1 MPGELK
7 KTLAC
12 WSSEDTFD
20 ACIKT
25 SSYALVSCHHRR
37 CSLRVLQWL
46 VVYMFMLHAIV
57 CVISRSRCATKR
69 SLVCITIDRSPN
81 NWPREAKIRSACL
94 STVQR
99 RHPIAQSYLSRGERC
114 RFCADVP
121 PSTDPVSRSVDGC
134 ANERSLTAQHNH
146 DPAIAQ
152 MRRSRVTFL
161 PARRYASAGYSDRNV
176 SVRLSVCPSRASIV
190 SKRRK
195 LASWFLH
202 HLVAPRL

>member
-1 MPGELK
+1 MECLVNWKRHSPAEVLK
-7 KTLAC
+7 TQ
-12 WSSEDTFD
+12 D

-57 CVISRSRCATKR
+57 CVISRSRCATER

-81 NWPREAKIRSACL
+81 NRPREAKIRSACL

-99 RHPIAQSYLSRGERC
+99 RHPIAHSYISRGERC

-134 ANERSLTAQHNH
+134 ANERSLTAQHDH

-161 PARRYASAGYSDRNV
+161 FVSFISARCYAERARYCYRKSSIRP
-176 SVRLSVCPSRASIV
+176 SVRL
-190 SKRRK
+190 
-195 LASWFLH
+195 
-202 HLVAPRL
+202 